1 MIMNNSNFFQ
11 GASQDGSVDFI
22 VTFDST
28 INEYVA
34 DIFDANIKK
43 TTEAYIDTFSFSTLT
58 QAVDD
63 LTNYQLDIR

>member
-28 INEYVA
+28 TNEYVA

-43 TTEAYIDTFSFSTLT
+43 TGA
-58 QAVDD
+58 A
-63 LTNYQLDIR
+63 